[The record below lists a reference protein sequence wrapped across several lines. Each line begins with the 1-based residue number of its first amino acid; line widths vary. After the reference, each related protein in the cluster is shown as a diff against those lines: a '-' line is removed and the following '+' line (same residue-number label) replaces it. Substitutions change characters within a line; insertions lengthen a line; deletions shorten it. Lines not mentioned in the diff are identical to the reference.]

1 MEDTTQVEHAAAG
14 FVVLRSALDAEQQK
28 ELARFALTAGSRAE
42 RGFWKK
48 GDAEAAGYRLN
59 AAYTRGRIYDA
70 IDAFPDHEGLLS
82 LCHDLVAR
90 ARRVDPALPAM
101 QPTHLLL
108 LCYTSARGMAWHADA
123 GENDGDNDHPIVS
136 FSIGNRCTFG
146 YEVVAGERKYTTLE
160 SGDVAIWGGPQRLMK
175 HCVKKVLSH
184 TSPTFLHDVVAVPSA
199 AAVAGSL
206 SPPLLDMTNVRFNF
220 TFRDA
225 PTVIGREKDFET
237 FQSYAK

>member
-28 ELARFALTAGSRAE
+28 ELAHIALTAGYRPE
-42 RGFWKK
+42 HGFWKK
-48 GDAEAAGYRLN
+48 DFNDEAGYRLN

-70 IDAFPDHEGLLS
+70 IDTFPDHERLLS

-146 YEVVAGERKYTTLE
+146 YEVVAGDRKCTTLE
-160 SGDVAIWGGPQRLMK
+160 SGDVAIWGGPLRLMK
-175 HCVKKVLSH
+175 HSVKKVFSH
-184 TSPTFLHDVVAVPSA
+184 TSPTFLHDVAVPSA
-199 AAVAGSL
+199 AVADSSPT

-225 PTVIGREKDFET
+225 PTVTGREKDFET